1 MLTEKRY
8 EDILKLVDQQR
19 TVTVTNL
26 SERLGASESTIRRDL
41 LALDRMGKLVRVHG
55 GATSIDCQ
63 YTTKDLKLDERY
75 GMSMATDIAFALGA
89 MSLLGDHVA
98 PATKTFFSTLAV
110 ADDVLAIIVLA
121 LFYGQT
127 PNVGWLAASAAV
139 TAVLFALNHA
149 HIYKA
154 RIYIVVGLIL
164 WYCMKRSP
172 RSH

>member
-75 GMSMATDIAFALGA
+75 GMSMTEKRAIALVRRCARGGCGVALVGRP
-89 MSLLGDHVA
+89 SPLRSRCRRRRLLCPG
-98 PATKTFFSTLAV
+98 
-110 ADDVLAIIVLA
+110 DVLRLRA
-121 LFYGQT
+121 
-127 PNVGWLAASAAV
+127 
-139 TAVLFALNHA
+139 
-149 HIYKA
+149 
-154 RIYIVVGLIL
+154 
-164 WYCMKRSP
+164 P
-172 RSH
+172 RL